1 MKPTKKSYRLAD
13 MTAAGVA
20 QAAAGRPVILLG
32 LGSHEDHGPVLPM
45 GDFLLADDL
54 AGQIADQANA
64 LGTLTYVA
72 PTLPF
77 GAADYFGCAPGALAL
92 SPGTFRS
99 ALSDLL
105 RGLLRHGLGKI
116 VILNGHGGNVPLIH
130 EVTLGIKRE
139 TGLVIPSF
147 YLWKIA
153 RQLML
158 ARLGAGEVGRFGHGA
173 EPMLSLSMALRA
185 DAVQLGSVSGQE
197 GGRLLDLPVTDFGA
211 VVFQDVT
218 IDVPVEFDQVPR
230 APTAAAAPLASAE
243 LGRET
248 AEALVAAGARFVVHF
263 DKVASISGVSKSRST
278 ESVFTGHSETNSI

>member
-1 MKPTKKSYRLAD
+1 MKPTRQSYRLAD
-13 MTAAGVA
+13 MTGSEVA
-20 QAAAGRPVILLG
+20 QAAAGSPVILLP
-32 LGSHEDHGPVLPM
+32 LGSHEDHGPMLPM
-45 GDFLLADDL
+45 GDFSLADDL
-54 AGQIADQANA
+54 AGRIAEQANGS
-64 LGTLTYVA
+64 GTATYVA

-92 SPGTFRS
+92 APGTFRS

-116 VILNGHGGNVPLIH
+116 IILNGHGGNAPLIH

-173 EPMLSLSMALRA
+173 EPLLSLSMALRA
-185 DAVQLGSVSGQE
+185 DAVPRGAASGQE
-197 GGRLLDLPVTDFGA
+197 GGRLLGLPVTDFGA
-211 VVFQDVT
+211 VAFQDFT

-230 APTAAAAPLASAE
+230 TPTAAAGLASAE

-278 ESVFTGHSETNSI
+278 ESVFTGSSETNSI